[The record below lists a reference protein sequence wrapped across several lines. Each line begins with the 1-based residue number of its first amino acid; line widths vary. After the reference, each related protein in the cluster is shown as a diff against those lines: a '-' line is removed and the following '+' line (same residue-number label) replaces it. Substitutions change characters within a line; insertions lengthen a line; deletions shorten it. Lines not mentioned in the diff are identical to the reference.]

1 MRYLKPAILVLT
13 YALIS
18 PAFAQTCCPAGRA
31 PEANRCVTTGP
42 LWPDASPGAVKCV
55 RFCCKISGSAIVLRH
70 LYWSVPG
77 HALTLVDR
85 RSLYRFYLN
94 KLAVGKLLLTLELR
108 TRHGVDSSLSAKRLA
123 GRQPAY
129 RLSAPA

>member
-1 MRYLKPAILVLT
+1 
-13 YALIS
+13 
-18 PAFAQTCCPAGRA
+18 
-31 PEANRCVTTGP
+31 
-42 LWPDASPGAVKCV
+42 
-55 RFCCKISGSAIVLRH
+55 VLRH